1 MGPWLLYLYIT
12 TIYHPH
18 RMILSLHRLMIYAP
32 FPIWNLFIW
41 TPITDLDAHSD
52 QHLLHFIHNL
62 TLSCFSHN
70 PFSLYSD
77 CASAKMKNTWSKPV
91 YRHPFDWIHKVVLGS
106 EKWVAQNTWKSVG
119 FCLYFKWRYII
130 VLLQGSQ
137 LILWFWSI

>member
-1 MGPWLLYLYIT
+1 MEKATIQIKPSHNKSLERIHKNLGPWLLYLYIT

-41 TPITDLDAHSD
+41 TPITDLDAHSE

-70 PFSLYSD
+70 PFSLYS
-77 CASAKMKNTWSKPV
+77 
-91 YRHPFDWIHKVVLGS
+91 
-106 EKWVAQNTWKSVG
+106 
-119 FCLYFKWRYII
+119 
-130 VLLQGSQ
+130 VLLPRWKTPGANLSIDTP
-137 LILWFWSI
+137 LTGFIKLFWDLENG